1 MRFSPG
7 QSGRRAGI
15 AALLAGLAL
24 ASLLAGCGE
33 DRSNLIPK
41 DTADSLVAKIS
52 EVQRLAANGDCF
64 EANDVAASVQAE
76 VESLDDDIDIR
87 LKRSLVNGV
96 NQLQSFVSDPE
107 KCTESE
113 TTTVE
118 PTDTEETPPES
129 EGTTGETGTTGTT
142 DTEDAT
148 TGPQGTTTDE
158 DQDQQQQDQDDSNDQ
173 SPPNSNT
180 TKPPSQNNPTQP
192 NPTTPTPP
200 SGTGPG
206 SGGLGPG

>member
-15 AALLAGLAL
+15 CALLAGLAL
-24 ASLLAGCGE
+24 SPLLAGCGE
-33 DRSNLIPK
+33 DRSNLIPS

-52 EVQRLAANGDCF
+52 EVQRLAAAGNCF
-64 EANDVAASVQAE
+64 EANTVAASVQAE

-87 LKRSLVNGV
+87 LKRSLVDGV

-113 TTTVE
+113 TTTAE
-118 PTDTEETPPES
+118 PTETEEIPPES

-158 DQDQQQQDQDDSNDQ
+158 DQDQQQQDQSSDQ
-173 SPPNSNT
+173 PPPNPNSS
-180 TKPPSQNNPTQP
+180 KPPKQNPAQP

-200 SGTGPG
+200 SGAETGPG
-206 SGGLGPG
+206 TGGLGPG